1 MHGVATLHVTGLAK
15 SHGADVLFRDVSFR
29 VPPGQRMALVGR
41 NGSGKTTLL
50 RMLAGEVGSD
60 AGEIGFPRTAR
71 IALHDQRPP
80 RTSGKSLMAYV
91 GESLADLHE
100 TEERLAELERRMA
113 AGAHDDETLRAY
125 ASAQAEL
132 EHAGGYQWRSRL
144 ESILRGLGFADEDA
158 DRDLRTFSGGELTRA
173 SLARALAMRP
183 DLLLLD
189 EPTNHL
195 DLVSLEWLER
205 ELQTLDCSVVLV
217 SHDRWFLESVAT
229 GVVEL
234 EQGRAR
240 VFEGRYSAYRKEK
253 ALAIAQQA
261 EAYERQQEE
270 LARLQRF
277 VDKFRAGTRSR
288 QAASRAKQIERIQ
301 LVDRPRQQRAL
312 AFGFPKTVRPGR
324 DVLEVAHAK
333 VEAGEK
339 LLVRDG
345 TFAIERGQ
353 RVALIGPN
361 GAGKTS
367 LVESLL
373 GVRRIAAGKVKL
385 GHNVAVAYFTQ
396 HEEEL
401 PANST
406 VLEAMTS
413 ATPLNQ
419 NQARTLLGRF
429 LFSGEVVERK
439 VAVLSGGERRRLS
452 LAKLVASGA
461 NFLVLDEPTNH
472 LDIESREAL
481 EDAIDAYDGTVLF
494 VSHDRA
500 LIDAVA
506 THTLALEHQALTL
519 RIGDYND
526 YVAAREQAAAPPP
539 PPKPAAAK
547 PKPAP
552 KPEPKAARPA
562 PAARPPQ
569 RVQRKLAD
577 LEAKIADREQEI
589 GRLESELADPA
600 VIADYELLA
609 TVAEKHRAT
618 QEELAWLYREW
629 ETVADS
635 AGV

>member
-1 MHGVATLHVTGLAK
+1 
-15 SHGADVLFRDVSFR
+15 
-29 VPPGQRMALVGR
+29 
-41 NGSGKTTLL
+41 
-50 RMLAGEVGSD
+50 
-60 AGEIGFPRTAR
+60 
-71 IALHDQRPP
+71 
-80 RTSGKSLMAYV
+80 
-91 GESLADLHE
+91 
-100 TEERLAELERRMA
+100 
-113 AGAHDDETLRAY
+113 
-125 ASAQAEL
+125 
-132 EHAGGYQWRSRL
+132 
-144 ESILRGLGFADEDA
+144 
-158 DRDLRTFSGGELTRA
+158 
-173 SLARALAMRP
+173 
-183 DLLLLD
+183 
-189 EPTNHL
+189 
-195 DLVSLEWLER
+195 
-205 ELQTLDCSVVLV
+205 
-217 SHDRWFLESVAT
+217 
-229 GVVEL
+229 
-234 EQGRAR
+234 
-240 VFEGRYSAYRKEK
+240 
-253 ALAIAQQA
+253 
-261 EAYERQQEE
+261 
-270 LARLQRF
+270 
-277 VDKFRAGTRSR
+277 
-288 QAASRAKQIERIQ
+288 
-301 LVDRPRQQRAL
+301 
-312 AFGFPKTVRPGR
+312 
-324 DVLEVAHAK
+324 
-333 VEAGEK
+333 
-339 LLVRDG
+339 
-345 TFAIERGQ
+345 
-353 RVALIGPN
+353 
-361 GAGKTS
+361 
-367 LVESLL
+367 
-373 GVRRIAAGKVKL
+373 
-385 GHNVAVAYFTQ
+385 
-396 HEEEL
+396 
-401 PANST
+401 
-406 VLEAMTS
+406 
-413 ATPLNQ
+413 
-419 NQARTLLGRF
+419 
-429 LFSGEVVERK
+429 